1 MNGWSVLRGLFMGWA
16 CTGHGGACFAK
27 HSRIKI
33 TRVKRRVT
41 AVHRLLSTLLLP
53 TKGRPEQLIGI
64 VSPLL
69 RCHKRCSPESA
80 WNGPSIFASTLSCFS
95 IKLRKFLFRS
105 KRFCLLKEVDFLEAS
120 RWRWMMLIYQLTWIL
135 LHREHRVR
143 RKCDNFRRS
152 FSAINELDHLVI
164 PLIKYPTIYSWWN
177 YVKNILIST
186 DEPSVVYK

>member
-1 MNGWSVLRGLFMGWA
+1 MNGWSVLRGLFMDWT

-69 RCHKRCSPESA
+69 RCHKRCSPKWMKGSKYIRKYA
-80 WNGPSIFASTLSCFS
+80 VLFS
-95 IKLRKFLFRS
+95 NKAT
-105 KRFCLLKEVDFLEAS
+105 E
-120 RWRWMMLIYQLTWIL
+120 
-135 LHREHRVR
+135 
-143 RKCDNFRRS
+143 
-152 FSAINELDHLVI
+152 
-164 PLIKYPTIYSWWN
+164 
-177 YVKNILIST
+177 ILISFET
-186 DEPSVVYK
+186 ILFIEKCRFPRSISMTLDDVNISTNPNTSSSRTSSSSKMW